1 MLGPGGTMSGMYFD
15 DARGLR
21 QARKVTKNQGSTA
34 FQRIRNVWNTPSI
47 ATPQKKEQEVQAA
60 AKLLASSWMGFSES
74 PSYHSSI

>member
-1 MLGPGGTMSGMYFD
+1 MSGMYFD

-34 FQRIRNVWNTPSI
+34 LQRVRNVWNTASI

-74 PSYHSSI
+74 PSHHSSI